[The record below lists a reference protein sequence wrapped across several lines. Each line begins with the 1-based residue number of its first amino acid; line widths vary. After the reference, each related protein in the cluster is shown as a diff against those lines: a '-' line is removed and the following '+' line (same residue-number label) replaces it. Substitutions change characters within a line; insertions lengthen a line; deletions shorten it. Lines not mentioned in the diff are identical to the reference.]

1 MLRNLIMWHLSLCDD
16 LEHPGQ
22 ALRFP
27 QRSVGCFLPETEL
40 VAHWAAHQWERIPVK
55 VRSNSFPSGHL
66 GTWKKMKF
74 WCSAPSHHWKYLNTS
89 RGGSR
94 CQVFP
99 AQKGLNDH
107 LLSQLGVL
115 AEGVLNQKGSFS
127 WSLQWTET
135 LRYAGQLYRTV
146 KNHKNDKGKPEQW
159 QSDVQVLKIAVGLWA
174 QSEMYYCTCW
184 SYVP

>member
-1 MLRNLIMWHLSLCDD
+1 MLSALNFQNSGPQNTCNLRQVRHWVTNKLFKCSAFFAVGRTREAMASLLFRHWHEMLCNLIMWHLSLCDD

-40 VAHWAAHQWERIPVK
+40 VAHWAVRQWESIPVK
-55 VRSNSFPSGHL
+55 VRLNSFPSGHL

-74 WCSAPSHHWKYLNTS
+74 SCSAPSHHWKYLNTS

-107 LLSQLGVL
+107 LLSQLGVP
-115 AEGVLNQKGSFS
+115 AEGVLN
-127 WSLQWTET
+127 
-135 LRYAGQLYRTV
+135 
-146 KNHKNDKGKPEQW
+146 
-159 QSDVQVLKIAVGLWA
+159 
-174 QSEMYYCTCW
+174 
-184 SYVP
+184 